1 VSTVVTPLAGR
12 RDPIGPVIGVSLVA
26 HALLLGFAIFFRPA
40 PIIDL
45 GQKPIVAK
53 LVKLGEKR
61 EDKLLPRM
69 EATPPPAPA
78 AAVVPIPGAKPVPAA
93 KTPPKPEAKPAA
105 KADPL
110 AAALNKVRRD
120 QIFHPATNE
129 GDPGGDPGGDADH
142 AEAGDHYLA
151 LVSKALH
158 DVYHLPA
165 TISQKERLHLAAT
178 VVLFIEPDGKVS
190 RFSFEKKSGNGA
202 FDDALEG
209 AVHHARIPPPPA
221 DLRARLRDSGL
232 GVYFRP

>member
-1 VSTVVTPLAGR
+1 MATVVTPLAGR
-12 RDPIGPVIGVSLVA
+12 RDPIGPVIGLSLVA
-26 HALLLGFAIFFRPA
+26 HVALLGFAIFFRPA

-61 EDKLLPRM
+61 EEKLLPRM
-69 EATPPPAPA
+69 EATPAPAPAPA
-78 AAVVPIPGAKPVPAA
+78 AVPIPGAKPVPAA
-93 KTPPKPEAKPAA
+93 KTAPKPEAKPA

-129 GDPGGDPGGDADH
+129 GDPTGDPGGDADH
-142 AEAGDHYLA
+142 AEAGDRYLA

-178 VVLFIEPDGKVS
+178 VVLFIEADGKIS

-209 AVHHARIPPPPA
+209 AIHAARVPPPPA
-221 DLRARLRDSGL
+221 DLRARFREAGL